1 MAETLRAVS
10 RQPVVY
16 AELPYAQHAF
26 DIYASL
32 RTRHT
37 VRAVERFLAHVRAGY
52 VTSARMSVSTNGD
65 RPAAEPQMAAG

>member
-1 MAETLRAVS
+1 M
-10 RQPVVY
+10 
-16 AELPYAQHAF
+16 AQHAF

-52 VTSARMSVSTNGD
+52 VLDGGAAPV
-65 RPAAEPQMAAG
+65 PATT